1 MNERDQILLDALDD
15 LKRQAAFVGL
25 CPLTFQT
32 IKKEVLRIMG
42 ERDGLR
48 EASADLRRLH

>member
-25 CPLTFQT
+25 CSLTFQT